1 MNDTRAKIVD
11 DLTSVFNGLGIAAQ
25 GVREEI
31 DQAIGARIDR
41 MISQGSF
48 VTREEFELVRDMA
61 IKAREEN
68 LALREALDTLTKK
81 K

>member
-31 DQAIGARIDR
+31 EQAIGARIDR
-41 MISQGSF
+41 MISQASF

-68 LALREALDTLTKK
+68 LALREALDALTKK

>member
-1 MNDTRAKIVD
+1 M
-11 DLTSVFNGLGIAAQ
+11 TSVFNGLGIAAK

-31 DQAIGARIDR
+31 EQAIGARIDR
-41 MISQGSF
+41 MMSQGSF

-68 LALREALDTLTKK
+68 IALRAALDALKNKK
-81 K
+81 

>member
-31 DQAIGARIDR
+31 EQAIGARIDR
-41 MISQGSF
+41 MISQASF
-48 VTREEFELVRDMA
+48 VNREEFELVRDMA

-68 LALREALDTLTKK
+68 LALREALDALTKK

>member
-1 MNDTRAKIVD
+1 
-11 DLTSVFNGLGIAAQ
+11 LTSVFNGLGIAAQ

-31 DQAIGARIDR
+31 EQAIGARIDR

-68 LALREALDTLTKK
+68 LALREALDALTKK

>member
-31 DQAIGARIDR
+31 EQAIGARIDR

-68 LALREALDTLTKK
+68 LALREALDALAKK

>member
-1 MNDTRAKIVD
+1 MDDTRAKIVD
-11 DLTSVFNGLGIAAQ
+11 DLTRAFSGVGIAVQ

-31 DQAIGARIDR
+31 EQAISARIDR
-41 MISQGSF
+41 MMSQGSF

-68 LALREALDTLTKK
+68 IALREALDALKK
-81 K
+81 KK

>member
-11 DLTSVFNGLGIAAQ
+11 DLTSVFNSLGIAAQ

>member
-31 DQAIGARIDR
+31 EQAIGARIDR

-68 LALREALDTLTKK
+68 LALREALDSLTKK

>member
-1 MNDTRAKIVD
+1 MNNTRAKIAD

-31 DQAIGARIDR
+31 EQAIGARIDR

-68 LALREALDTLTKK
+68 LALREALDALTKK

>member
-68 LALREALDTLTKK
+68 LALREALDALTKK

>member
-31 DQAIGARIDR
+31 EQAIGARIDR
-41 MISQGSF
+41 VMSQGNF

-61 IKAREEN
+61 MKAREEN
-68 LALREALDTLTKK
+68 IALRAALDALKDKK
-81 K
+81 

>member
-31 DQAIGARIDR
+31 EQAIGARIDR
-41 MISQGSF
+41 MMSQGSF

-61 IKAREEN
+61 MKAREEN
-68 LALREALDTLTKK
+68 IALRAALDALKNKK
-81 K
+81 

>member
-31 DQAIGARIDR
+31 EQAIGARIDR

-68 LALREALDTLTKK
+68 IALREALDALTKK

>member
-1 MNDTRAKIVD
+1 MNNTRAKIAD

-31 DQAIGARIDR
+31 EQAIGARIDR

-61 IKAREEN
+61 IKARGEN
-68 LALREALDTLTKK
+68 LALREALDALTKK

>member
-31 DQAIGARIDR
+31 EQAIGARIDR
-41 MISQGSF
+41 MMSQGSF

-68 LALREALDTLTKK
+68 IALRAALDALKNKK
-81 K
+81 

>member
-1 MNDTRAKIVD
+1 
-11 DLTSVFNGLGIAAQ
+11 
-25 GVREEI
+25 VREEI
-31 DQAIGARIDR
+31 EQAIGARIDR
-41 MISQGSF
+41 MISQASF

-68 LALREALDTLTKK
+68 LALREALDALTKK